1 MAGAGYRTWT
11 AGEVVTANNVQ
22 TYLQDQTVGVYA
34 GTAARSSA
42 ILSPSEGQVSYRT
55 DDDIVEVYD
64 GTNWVPVSAPDTS
77 GLIHI
82 NETTIGTTVSSV
94 AVDNVFSSTFNNY
107 KIIFTGR
114 NMTAS
119 TNLNLLLRWRVGGS
133 SNSSSNSYSR
143 LGYISTGTSLS
154 NFFLQATSLFV
165 TSVGS
170 GSPQISNFSMDIY
183 SPFLSKRTISTYQVS
198 SLGSTGALEGYGL
211 TGQHNQDVSYDGFE
225 ILTSTGTISG
235 GTIQVFGYKD

>member
-77 GLIHI
+77 GLVHI
-82 NETTIGTTVSSV
+82 NTTSFTSVSAVS
-94 AVDNVFSSTFNNY
+94 VDNVFTANYSTYKFIVNSTGIASSVA
-107 KIIFTGR
+107 IR
-114 NMTAS
+114 MRAS
-119 TNLNLLLRWRVGGS
+119 GVDVS
-133 SNSSSNSYSR
+133 SASYSR
-143 LGYISTGTSLS
+143 AGWIVRTNSTTSATVSTNDTSFAILASHGQGSTSICGDTTIYYPFEATRTNVINTTPFSSSSVFASVFSTGQLDTS
-154 NFFLQATSLFV
+154 A
-165 TSVGS
+165 
-170 GSPQISNFSMDIY
+170 
-183 SPFLSKRTISTYQVS
+183 
-198 SLGSTGALEGYGL
+198 
-211 TGQHNQDVSYDGFE
+211 SYDGFTA
-225 ILTSTGTISG
+225 IFDTAISG
-235 GTIQVFGYKD
+235 SISIYGFRE

>member
-77 GLIHI
+77 GLVHI
-82 NETTIGTTVSSV
+82 ETVAFTSSS
-94 AVDNVFSSTFNNY
+94 AESLNDVFSATYDFYEN
-107 KIIFTGR
+107 
-114 NMTAS
+114 
-119 TNLNLLLRWRVGGS
+119 
-133 SNSSSNSYSR
+133 SN
-143 LGYISTGTSLS
+143 
-154 NFFLQATSLFV
+154 
-165 TSVGS
+165 
-170 GSPQISNFSMDIY
+170 
-183 SPFLSKRTISTYQVS
+183 
-198 SLGSTGALEGYGL
+198 
-211 TGQHNQDVSYDGFE
+211 
-225 ILTSTGTISG
+225 
-235 GTIQVFGYKD
+235 